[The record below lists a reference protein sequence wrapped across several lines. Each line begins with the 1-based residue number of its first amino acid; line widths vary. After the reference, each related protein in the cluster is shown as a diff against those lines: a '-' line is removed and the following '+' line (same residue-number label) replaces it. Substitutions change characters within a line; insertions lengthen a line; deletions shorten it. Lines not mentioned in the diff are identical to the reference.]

1 MLINL
6 FFKLIIYSETVKLN
20 GEGLYN
26 LNDVK
31 YIEVTESFLGLDQEI
46 SGCQNE
52 ELREDCKTRH
62 YIAALMTQC
71 KCLPL
76 GILTNNEVFI
86 RHYDILIS
94 FS

>member
-1 MLINL
+1 MVYL
-6 FFKLIIYSETVKLN
+6 ETVKLN

-31 YIEVTESFLGLDQEI
+31 YIKVTESFLGLDQEI
-46 SGCQNE
+46 RGCQND

-76 GILTNNEVFI
+76 GLLTNNEVFI
-86 RHYDILIS
+86 KH
-94 FS
+94 

>member
-1 MLINL
+1 M
-6 FFKLIIYSETVKLN
+6 
-20 GEGLYN
+20 YN

-31 YIEVTESFLGLDQEI
+31 YIEVTESFLGLDYETI
-46 SGCQNE
+46 GCQNE

-62 YIAALMTQC
+62 YIAALMSQC

-76 GILTNNEVFI
+76 GVLTNNEVFI
-86 RHYDILIS
+86 KHYDMSIS